1 MAEPIQLALGSA
13 SGVKSRRLILI
24 AWLFSGIIVLSLAFT
39 YYGIGLLSAAR
50 AYVGGEGLW
59 SKAQKD
65 MVYAL
70 ARYARYHN
78 VDDYQ
83 TFLASRA
90 VILGDRQARLELGK
104 AAPDIERARAGF
116 VQGRNHPDDVDG
128 MIRLFRDFRRV
139 PDIDKA
145 IGIWTRAD
153 AEVDQ
158 ISILAAQ
165 IDEAVQA
172 GRTQDSVMLPKLRAL
187 FAVNQRLMPLEDAF
201 SFTLGEA
208 ARKTQLILVIVLF
221 AGVSMFL
228 AAAILFSRRLVGQSE
243 AIESA
248 LRQGEHQLRGLLHF
262 APLPIIIVRLSDQ
275 AVLFANEH
283 ALKQF
288 KVVGTPLDGIRASDF
303 YVNVADRDRLLV
315 HLNQHHSVDDW
326 EVRLKNAEGQPF
338 WASLSS
344 QCISYHGDQCVLSA
358 MSNIDVR
365 KRNQQELHRRAYHDE
380 LTGLPNRANF
390 MASLDETFES
400 KMRDGGKFALMFL
413 DLDRFKVINDE
424 LGHGAGDKLLQE
436 VAVRL
441 RASVFASDVVARLG
455 GDEFVILVT
464 KKADQ
469 EMLHLTAQN
478 IMAAMLVPIQLD
490 GHSVQ
495 ITASIG
501 ISRYPQDGA
510 DLMGM
515 MKSAD
520 RAMYRAK
527 ESGRNNFQWYGAE
540 ESGSRAE
547 PDPRISLHRPRLSED
562 DVV

>member
-1 MAEPIQLALGSA
+1 MAESIQLALGSA
-13 SGVKSRRLILI
+13 NGVKSRRLALI

-39 YYGIGLLSAAR
+39 YYGIGLLGAGR

-59 SKAQKD
+59 SKSQKD
-65 MVYAL
+65 MVYSL

-78 VDDYQ
+78 IDDYQ

-90 VILGDRQARLELGK
+90 VILGDRQARIELEK
-104 AAPDIERARAGF
+104 PDPDFALARAGLL
-116 VQGRNHPDDVDG
+116 QGRNHPDDVDG

-139 PDIDKA
+139 PDIDQA
-145 IGIWTRAD
+145 IDIWTRAD
-153 AEVDQ
+153 AEIDQ
-158 ISILAAQ
+158 LLSIGEQ
-165 IDEAVQA
+165 IHDAVQR
-172 GRTQDSVMLPKLRAL
+172 GRTQDSVMLPYLRAL
-187 FAVNQRLMPLEDAF
+187 FAVNQRLMPMEDAF
-201 SFTLGEA
+201 SSTLGEA
-208 ARKTQLILVIVLF
+208 ARKTQLILVIALF
-221 AGVSMFL
+221 TVVSTFL
-228 AAAILFSRRLVGQSE
+228 IAAILFSRRLVGQSE

-248 LRQGEHQLRGLLHF
+248 LRQGEHQLRGLLQF
-262 APLPIIIVRLSDQ
+262 APLPIIIVRLSDE

-283 ALKQF
+283 ALREF
-288 KVVGTPLDGIRASDF
+288 KMPAVRASGKASDF
-303 YVNVADRDRLLV
+303 YVNPDDRRRLVA
-315 HLNQHHSVDDW
+315 HLTEHHGANDW
-326 EVRLKNAEGQPF
+326 EVRLKDGEGQPF

-358 MSNIDVR
+358 VSNIDVR

-380 LTGLPNRANF
+380 LTGLPNRAMF

-400 KMRDGGKFALMFL
+400 KARDGGKFALMFL

-436 VAVRL
+436 VATRL
-441 RASVFASDVVARLG
+441 KASVFASDVVARLG
-455 GDEFVILVT
+455 GDEFVVLVT

-478 IMAAMLVPIQLD
+478 IMAAMLVPIQID
-490 GHSVQ
+490 GTSVQ
-495 ITASIG
+495 ITCSIG
-501 ISRYPQDGA
+501 ISRYPQDGI
-510 DLMGM
+510 DLMSM

-527 ESGRNNFQWYGAE
+527 ERGRNNFQWYGAE
-540 ESGSRAE
+540 EQGGRAGTE
-547 PDPRISLHRPRLSED
+547 PAAPHRPRLRED

>member
-1 MAEPIQLALGSA
+1 MAESIQLALGST
-13 SGVKSRRLILI
+13 SGVKSRRLARI

-39 YYGIGLLSAAR
+39 YYGIGLLGAGR

-59 SKAQKD
+59 SKSQKD
-65 MVYAL
+65 MVYSL

-78 VDDYQ
+78 IDDYQ

-90 VILGDRQARLELGK
+90 VILGDRQARIELEK
-104 AAPDIERARAGF
+104 PDPDFALARAGLL
-116 VQGRNHPDDVDG
+116 QGRNHPDDVDG

-145 IGIWTRAD
+145 IDIWTRAD
-153 AEVDQ
+153 AEIDQ
-158 ISILAAQ
+158 LLSIGEQ
-165 IDEAVQA
+165 IHDAVQR
-172 GRTQDSVMLPKLRAL
+172 GRTQDSVMLPYLRAL
-187 FAVNQRLMPLEDAF
+187 FAVNQRLMPMEDAF
-201 SFTLGEA
+201 SSTLGEA
-208 ARKTQLILVIVLF
+208 ARKTQLILVIALF
-221 AGVSMFL
+221 AVVSTFL
-228 AAAILFSRRLVGQSE
+228 IAAILFSRRLVGQSE
-243 AIESA
+243 AVESA
-248 LRQGEHQLRGLLHF
+248 LRQGEHQLRGLLQF
-262 APLPIIIVRLSDQ
+262 APLPIIIVRLSDE

-283 ALKQF
+283 ALREF
-288 KVVGTPLDGIRASDF
+288 KMPAVRASGKASDF
-303 YVNVADRDRLLV
+303 YVNPDDRRRLVA
-315 HLNQHHSVDDW
+315 HLTEHHGANDW
-326 EVRLKNAEGQPF
+326 EVRLKDGEGQPF

-344 QCISYHGDQCVLSA
+344 QCISYHGEQCVLSA
-358 MSNIDVR
+358 VSNIDVR

-380 LTGLPNRANF
+380 LTGLPNRAMF

-400 KMRDGGKFALMFL
+400 KARDGGKFALMFL

-436 VAVRL
+436 VATRL
-441 RASVFASDVVARLG
+441 KSSVFASDVVARLG
-455 GDEFVILVT
+455 GDEFVVLVT

-478 IMAAMLVPIQLD
+478 IMAAMLVPIQID
-490 GHSVQ
+490 GTSVQ
-495 ITASIG
+495 ITCSIG

-510 DLMGM
+510 DLMSM

-527 ESGRNNFQWYGAE
+527 ERGRNNFQWYGAE
-540 ESGSRAE
+540 EQGGRAGPE
-547 PDPRISLHRPRLSED
+547 PAAPHRPRLRED